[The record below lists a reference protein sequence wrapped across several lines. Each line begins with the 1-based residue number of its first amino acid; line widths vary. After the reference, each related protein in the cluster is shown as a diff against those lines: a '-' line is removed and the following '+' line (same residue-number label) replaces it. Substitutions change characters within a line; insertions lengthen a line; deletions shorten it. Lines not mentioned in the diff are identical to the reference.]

1 MALADYDF
9 DEIRKRI
16 YEAYQKEGPIM
27 EDLRKHAKVF
37 VNLIKPIRP
46 YSVNAVSFVSSDGGD
61 NRLFFNPAVIE
72 LVRVV
77 DSRGNQCA
85 IDAIASNTKTKD
97 LNERVKVGSPLL
109 VEPLKRLCEDLNIKD
124 VEELSYLLGG
134 LEEGKSTGAIRCYRD
149 IVEWAVLYDLVVN
162 YEWGSD
168 TIIVRDGLLRTK
180 SFKRELFPKIDAKIR
195 EGIEKHKRKNVSIS
209 IVGVAKQSAV
219 LSRLAVA
226 LELEGVFHKPYPC
239 YAKVPPEIEE
249 ECYNYD
255 RTWLDTYEAIQAD
268 NQAREEKGK
277 PEKPYLY
284 QSMGQM
290 YLVKFGDRTFDP
302 VWPVDIASWQVT
314 DADRIIGQ
322 LTVDAQHGF
331 PIPDYPMCIQK
342 AHDYAK
348 VNGIEVAVLQDILFD
363 GITQKLN
370 NQETERLLRMK
381 HLGENLAR
389 RRYKNA

>member
-1 MALADYDF
+1 MALADYDL
-9 DEIRKRI
+9 DEFRKRI
-16 YEAYQKEGPIM
+16 YEAYQKEEPIM
-27 EDLRKHAKVF
+27 EELRKHAKVF
-37 VNLIKPIRP
+37 ADLIKPIRP

-97 LNERVKVGSPLL
+97 LNERVKADSPLL
-109 VEPLKRLCEDLNIKD
+109 VEPLKRLCEDLGIQE
-124 VEELSYLLGG
+124 VEQLSYLLSG
-134 LEEGKSTGAIRCYRD
+134 LEEGKSTGVIRCYRD
-149 IVEWAVLYDLVVN
+149 IVEWAVLYDLIVN

-195 EGIEKHKRKNVSIS
+195 EGIEKHRRKNVNIS

-239 YAKVPPEIEE
+239 YAKVPKELEE
-249 ECYNYD
+249 ECYKFD
-255 RTWLDTYEAIQAD
+255 RTWLDTYESIQAD
-268 NQAREEKGK
+268 NQARKEGE

-302 VWPVDIASWQVT
+302 IWPVDIASWQVPY
-314 DADRIIGQ
+314 ADRIIGQ

-348 VNGIEVAVLQDILFD
+348 VSGIEVSILQDILFE

-370 NQETERLLRMK
+370 DQEKERILRMK
-381 HLGENLAR
+381 YLGENLAN
-389 RRYKNA
+389 RRYRNA

>member
-1 MALADYDF
+1 MALADYDLN
-9 DEIRKRI
+9 EIKKRI
-16 YEAYQKEGPIM
+16 YDAYQKEDPIM
-27 EDLRKHAKVF
+27 EKFRNHAKVF
-37 VNLIKPIRP
+37 ANLIKPIRP
-46 YSVNAVSFVSSDGGD
+46 YSANAVSFVSSDGGD

-85 IDAIASNTKTKD
+85 VDAIASNTKTKD
-97 LNERVKVGSPLL
+97 LNERVKADSTLM
-109 VEPLKRLCEDLNIKD
+109 VEPLKRLCEALNIQEL
-124 VEELSYLLGG
+124 VQLSYLLGG

-149 IVEWAVLYDLVVN
+149 IVEWAVLYDLIVY
-162 YEWGSD
+162 YEWGND

-180 SFKRELFPKIDAKIR
+180 SFKREIFPQIDAKIR
-195 EGIEKHKRKNVSIS
+195 EGIEKHKRKNVNIS

-226 LELEGVFHKPYPC
+226 LELEGVFHKPFPC
-239 YAKVPPEIEE
+239 YAKVPYEIEA

-255 RTWLDTYEAIQAD
+255 RTWLDTYESIQAD
-268 NQAREEKGK
+268 NQTREEGK

-302 VWPVDIASWQVT
+302 VWPVDIASWQVS

-322 LTVDAQHGF
+322 LTVDAQNGF

-348 VNGIEVAVLQDILFD
+348 VNGIEVAILQDILFD
-363 GITQKLN
+363 GITQKFN
-370 NQETERLLRMK
+370 DQEKERILRMRY
-381 HLGENLAR
+381 LGENLAS

>member
-1 MALADYDF
+1 MALADYDL
-9 DEIRKRI
+9 DEFKKRI
-16 YEAYQKEGPIM
+16 FEAYQKEDPIM
-27 EDLRKHAKVF
+27 EKFRKYAKVF
-37 VNLIKPIRP
+37 SNIIKPVRP

-97 LNERVKVGSPLL
+97 LNERVKTNSPLL
-109 VEPLKRLCEDLNIKD
+109 VEPLKRLCDDLNIQE
-124 VEELSYLLGG
+124 VEKLSYLLGG
-134 LEEGKSTGAIRCYRD
+134 LEQGKSTGAIRCYRD
-149 IVEWAVLYDLVVN
+149 IVEWAVLYDLIVN

-180 SFKRELFPKIDAKIR
+180 SFKRELFPQLDAKIR
-195 EGIEKHKRKNVSIS
+195 KGIEKHALKNVNIS

-226 LELEGVFHKPYPC
+226 LELEGVFHKPFPC
-239 YAKVPPEIEE
+239 YAKVPDEIEA
-249 ECYNYD
+249 ECYNFD
-255 RTWLDTYEAIQAD
+255 RTWLDTYESIEAY
-268 NQAREEKGK
+268 NETREDGESAKRFM
-277 PEKPYLY
+277 Y

-302 VWPVDIASWQVT
+302 VWPVDIASWQVPN
-314 DADRIIGQ
+314 ADRIIGQ
-322 LTVDAQHGF
+322 LTVDSQHGF

-348 VNGIEVAVLQDILFD
+348 VNGLEVSILQDMLFE

-370 NQETERLLRMK
+370 DQEKERILRMK
-381 HLGENLAR
+381 HLGENLTSK
-389 RRYKNA
+389 RYKNA

>member
-124 VEELSYLLGG
+124 VEELS
-134 LEEGKSTGAIRCYRD
+134 
-149 IVEWAVLYDLVVN
+149 
-162 YEWGSD
+162 
-168 TIIVRDGLLRTK
+168 
-180 SFKRELFPKIDAKIR
+180 F
-195 EGIEKHKRKNVSIS
+195 
-209 IVGVAKQSAV
+209 
-219 LSRLAVA
+219 
-226 LELEGVFHKPYPC
+226 
-239 YAKVPPEIEE
+239 
-249 ECYNYD
+249 
-255 RTWLDTYEAIQAD
+255 TWWI
-268 NQAREEKGK
+268 
-277 PEKPYLY
+277 
-284 QSMGQM
+284 
-290 YLVKFGDRTFDP
+290 
-302 VWPVDIASWQVT
+302 
-314 DADRIIGQ
+314 
-322 LTVDAQHGF
+322 
-331 PIPDYPMCIQK
+331 
-342 AHDYAK
+342 
-348 VNGIEVAVLQDILFD
+348 
-363 GITQKLN
+363 
-370 NQETERLLRMK
+370 
-381 HLGENLAR
+381 R
-389 RRYKNA
+389 RRKKYWSN

>member
-1 MALADYDF
+1 MALADYNLE
-9 DEIRKRI
+9 EIKKRI
-16 YEAYQKEGPIM
+16 YEAYQNEDPIIQKF
-27 EDLRKHAKVF
+27 RTYAKTLS
-37 VNLIKPIRP
+37 NLIKPIRP

-85 IDAIASNTKTKD
+85 VDAIASNTNVKE
-97 LNERVKVGSPLL
+97 LNERVREDSPLL
-109 VEPLKRLCEDLNIKD
+109 VEPLKRLCKD
-124 VEELSYLLGG
+124 IDIHEVEKLSYLLGG
-134 LEEGKSTGAIRCYRD
+134 FGQGKSTGAVRCYRD
-149 IVEWAVLYDLVVN
+149 IVEWAVLYDLIVN

-180 SFKRELFPKIDAKIR
+180 SFKRELFPKIDEKIR
-195 EGIEKHKRKNVSIS
+195 KGIKDHSRKNVNIA

-239 YAKVPPEIEE
+239 YAKVPDEIEAD
-249 ECYNYD
+249 CYNFD
-255 RTWLDTYEAIQAD
+255 RTWLDTYELI
-268 NQAREEKGK
+268 EEFNEDITDGNDKK
-277 PEKPYLY
+277 PLLY

-290 YLVKFGDRTFDP
+290 YLVKFGDRPFDP
-302 VWPVDIASWQVT
+302 VWPVDIASWQVPN
-314 DADRIIGQ
+314 ADRIIGQ
-322 LTVDAQHGF
+322 LTVDAQQGF

-342 AHDYAK
+342 AHDYAQ
-348 VNGIEVAVLQDILFD
+348 VNGLEVSILQDILFE
-363 GITQKLN
+363 GITQNLTDH
-370 NQETERLLRMK
+370 ETEKILRMK
-381 HLGENLAR
+381 HLGENLTS